1 MKKITSLTQLK
12 REAKK
17 GVDVAILLNF
27 NIKSCK
33 HIKYYKDGSW
43 IVESH
48 IDDTKTGYATD
59 KEIAKHTNIIKAL
72 EKGALVIEK
81 R

>member
-1 MKKITSLTQLK
+1 MEKITSLSMLK

-33 HIKYYKDGSW
+33 HVKYYKDGSW
-43 IVESH
+43 IVESN

-59 KEIAKHTNIIKAL
+59 KELAQYTNIIKAL
-72 EKGALVIEK
+72 EKGSLVIERK
-81 R
+81 